1 MLIKVS
7 PPTKNKNLHKLQDGC
22 WRTNQPSQFIPN
34 PKPTNK
40 QKNFKPIKPSIENK
54 SNVCQH
60 ELSSQRN
67 DHFCFATLELQKHA
81 TIKLPVTVSLNL
93 FLMHQHWAE
102 LSGKPLTAAPLYYKA
117 VKMGTLDTVLSYIQP
132 TQNRCMHAKAFSQ
145 LAFIQK
151 HEEPIS
157 HGNRNLRNTETK

>member
-7 PPTKNKNLHKLQDGC
+7 PLTKNKNLHKDGC
-22 WRTNQPSQFIPN
+22 WRTNRPSQTIPN

-60 ELSSQRN
+60 DLSSQRN
-67 DHFCFATLELQKHA
+67 YHFCFATFELQKHA

-93 FLMHQHWAE
+93 FLRHQHWAE

-117 VKMGTLDTVLSYIQP
+117 VKMGTLDSAFIHLANTKQ
-132 TQNRCMHAKAFSQ
+132 MHACKGIF
-145 LAFIQK
+145 LASIY
-151 HEEPIS
+151 
-157 HGNRNLRNTETK
+157 TKT